1 VHNIRQI
8 VEGKGNEIWSVGPK
22 DFVIEAVREMAR
34 YRVGAIL
41 VMDDGEMVGMFS
53 ERDYARKVILAD
65 KSSRETR
72 VEEVMNSPVMTIDPR
87 ATAEEGLAFMSQN
100 RIRHLP
106 VVEDGTL
113 LGLVSIGDLVNAV
126 LGDQKRLI
134 EHLESYVRGSV

>member
-1 VHNIRQI
+1 MHNIRQI
-8 VEGKGNEIWSVGPK
+8 VEGKGSDIWAVAPE

-34 YRVGAIL
+34 YRVGAML
-41 VMDDGEMVGMFS
+41 VMREGEMVGMFS

-72 VEEVMNSPVMTIDPR
+72 VGEVMNSPVRTIDPR
-87 ATAEEGLAFMSQN
+87 ATAEEGLALMTQN

-106 VVEDGTL
+106 VVENGTL

-126 LGDQKRLI
+126 LGDQQRLI
-134 EHLESYVRGSV
+134 EHLESYVRGEI